1 MEELFKQLNLIIS
14 KYDNFILMGHK
25 NPDLDVLGSCLALYG
40 VIKANNKNPYLFFN
54 VEDCTEYNETIRK
67 SLKKIKFDYTYIN
80 NYKTLLNN
88 CLLIIVDTHQR
99 ERLEFPEILDESID
113 KIVIDHHIMHQ
124 IHIDNTLLCYNDTK
138 LSSIVELMAF
148 YVKNCNIVLNPIV
161 ATIMLAG
168 LEIDT
173 NSYNLK
179 TSANTYIAAS
189 YLMENG
195 ADVIIKQ
202 ELLKESKDAYIRRA
216 DYIKNSFL
224 INGKI
229 AMCILYNYCEKEEL
243 AEIADELLKFVD
255 VEASFVIGELKNG
268 NIGIS
273 SRSIGDTDV
282 EKVMK
287 LFNGGGH
294 KTHAAAEVKDKTIHE
309 IKNIIIQK
317 VG

>member
-1 MEELFKQLNLIIS
+1 MEELFKQLNLVIS

-25 NPDLDVLGSCLALYG
+25 NPDLDVLGSCLALYSA
-40 VIKANNKNPYLFFN
+40 IKANHKNPYLFLN
-54 VEDCTEYNETIRK
+54 VDDCTDYNDTIKK
-67 SLKKIKFDYTYIN
+67 SLEKIKFDYTYIDS
-80 NYKTLLNN
+80 YKALLNN
-88 CLLIIVDTHQR
+88 CLLIIVDTHQK
-99 ERLEFPEILDESID
+99 ERLEFPEILNESID
-113 KIVIDHHIMHQ
+113 KIVVDHHIMHQ
-124 IHIDNTLLCYNDTK
+124 DHIDNTLFSYNDTK
-138 LSSIVELMAF
+138 LSSIVDLMAF
-148 YVKNCNIVLNPIV
+148 YAKNCNIMLNPII

-229 AMCILYNYCEKEEL
+229 AMCILNDYCDKEEL